1 MARVRGTNLDD
12 HPNSRIFDIMI
23 GVAAAAIVGLAAL
36 AATGYFDVTTP
47 YGNAPIPH
55 RSIARNRCQSLALEK
70 LPDDA
75 DVAFSDG
82 KSDERLYPDRSW
94 VIRGPM
100 KVEESN
106 GDERSGEY
114 VCDHLRE
121 LPPGSDHWSADQV
134 LVLGV

>member
-1 MARVRGTNLDD
+1 MSESGGYRRAR
-12 HPNSRIFDIMI
+12 SRVFDGLI
-23 GVAAAAIVGLAAL
+23 GVAAAALVGVGVLA
-36 AATGYFDVTTP
+36 TTCYFDVSTM
-47 YGNAPIPH
+47 YGDVPVPH
-55 RSIARNRCQSLALEK
+55 RSTARSRCQSLVLAK

-82 KSDERLYPDRSW
+82 RSTDRLYPDRSW
-94 VIRGPM
+94 VIRGAIR
-100 KVEESN
+100 VEESD
-106 GDERSGEY
+106 GDERKGEY